1 MAEAVR
7 STPTT
12 PLRALAARR
21 WLAVLIILA
30 GAVLGVAA
38 AFLRTP
44 VYLGE
49 ARVAVGSES
58 LDARLVAGY
67 STGANQLAADVSRY
81 VNDAQAQASIAPLL
95 GDAADDV
102 SRVSASPIP
111 GSSVI
116 RIEVQAR
123 TEDAAT
129 TGAQAVAQQLVDQV
143 NAASGNDS
151 DQLLQQ
157 YTDMSNRVAAAK
169 QALADAEGNLA
180 SVTAGEAAQPVIDA
194 AKAAV
199 EQASAQVDV
208 LTVQQLGLSQQ
219 YRGAVTEVP
228 VAGGLRIIRAGQLES
243 DNRSST
249 IQQFGLVGAAAGFL
263 IALAVA
269 VHLDRRRTSQTVV
282 LDADGTPDRSGST
295 TSTTASPD
303 ETTSGAPRR

>member
-21 WLAVLIILA
+21 WLAVLIIVA
-30 GAVLGVAA
+30 GAALGVVAA
-38 AFLRTP
+38 LLRTP
-44 VYLGE
+44 VYTGE

-67 STGANQLAADVSRY
+67 STGANQLASDVSRY

-95 GDAADDV
+95 GSAADDV

-116 RIEVQAR
+116 RIEVQAQ
-123 TEDAAT
+123 TEEAAT

-143 NAASGNDS
+143 NAVSGNDS

-169 QALADAEGNLA
+169 QTLADAEANLA
-180 SVTAGEAAQPVIDA
+180 SVTAGEAPQPVIDA

-219 YRGAVTEVP
+219 YRGAVTRVP
-228 VAGGLRIIRAGQLES
+228 VAGGLRVIRSGQLAS
-243 DNRSST
+243 DNRSSA
-249 IQQFGLVGAAAGFL
+249 IQRFGLVGAAAGFL
-263 IALAVA
+263 VALAVA

-282 LDADGTPDRSGST
+282 VDTDQSPDRSEPAT
-295 TSTTASPD
+295 TPTSETA
-303 ETTSGAPRR
+303 SGAPRR